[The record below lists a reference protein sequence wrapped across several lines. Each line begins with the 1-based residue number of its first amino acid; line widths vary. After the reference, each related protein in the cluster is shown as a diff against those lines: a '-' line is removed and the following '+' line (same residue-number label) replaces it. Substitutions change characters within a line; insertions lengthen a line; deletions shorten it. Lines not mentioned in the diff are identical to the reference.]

1 MQSKIDITMINLIN
15 NKMGVENVPFRFG
28 LVDSPEASIILKS
41 TNMNEIYK
49 DIPCYEGYYQI
60 SNLGNVK
67 SIPRKILNQGVF
79 EFISKEKILKNGK
92 CGKQGNDYYAV
103 TLYKNGSSKRFKIH
117 QLMAIVFFNHQPNG
131 NKIVVDHIN
140 NDRFDN
146 RLENLQII
154 SHRKNVSKDKKGSSK
169 YTGVCWRNDIKKWE
183 SNIWIEKAKYLGSFD
198 TEIEA
203 HLAYQKALKEIL

>member
-1 MQSKIDITMINLIN
+1 MINLIN
-15 NKMGVENVPFRFG
+15 NKMGVENVPFGFG

-41 TNMNEIYK
+41 TNMKEIYK

-67 SIPRKILNQGVF
+67 SIPRKILNQGEF

-92 CGKQGNDYYAV
+92 CGKQGNDYFKV
-103 TLYKNGSSKRFKIH
+103 DLYKNGSSKRFKIH
-117 QLMAIVFFNHQPNG
+117 QLMAIVFLNHQPSG

-146 RLENLQII
+146 RIENLQLIP
-154 SHRKNVSKDKKGSSK
+154 HRENLSKDMKKRSSK
-169 YTGVCWRNDIKKWE
+169 YVGVRWDKKINKWQARIYIK
-183 SNIWIEKAKYLGSFD
+183 EKRINLGYFTD
-198 TEIEA
+198 ELEA
-203 HLAYQKALKEIL
+203 HLAYQKALNEIL